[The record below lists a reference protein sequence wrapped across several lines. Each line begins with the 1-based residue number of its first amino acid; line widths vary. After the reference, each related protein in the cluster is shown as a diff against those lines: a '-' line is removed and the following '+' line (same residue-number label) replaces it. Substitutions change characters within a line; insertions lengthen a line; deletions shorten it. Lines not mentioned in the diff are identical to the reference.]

1 MKRWI
6 RPMLACLVVAL
17 MGLFLFQVPANAGSG
32 RTAADKRGG
41 LFERQPQQFTYQ
53 TITRLP
59 TQIATLK
66 EAIPKALAREWE
78 RDKSLDAASFL
89 LMLLLLGAI
98 ICGAF
103 IRRRVARR
111 VAAWVVPVE
120 QRLPAPA
127 TPWLSA
133 GAEVTAAAFL
143 PLSLWGL
150 YMFIAA
156 LVAFERAPFL
166 ILGSVLLAWTEYAA
180 AAAMAHE
187 LVVRPL
193 LPVPLEHGRYMFRS
207 TRVLLIYWLTVTVVL
222 DSATRLGAP
231 NDVVALSRA
240 FFALSL
246 IILIGLFFL
255 RRRAIMALFPYIPNQ
270 LYQRFLTGL
279 DTIYPLALTVTVAT
293 ALLQWAGFV
302 RLADFV
308 WIRTW
313 ALVGLFVGA
322 VVLHHLLRLGLRRW
336 ILGGQTSA
344 SENATNFYRSSG
356 RLLDYFGFIAVVLIA
371 LHLTGVGEHLGRL
384 LAARFATLG
393 TQPISALVF
402 IEAAAIV
409 AGFFFVARLLR
420 DYLDFRVYP
429 SLKVDEGVAHAIN
442 TFLVY
447 ALTIVGG
454 VAALEAVGLGLG
466 TLTLFAGAFG
476 IGAGFGLQSMANNLA
491 SGLTLIFSR
500 ALRRG
505 DWVTVGETVGLVQ
518 EIGVRATRMRTR
530 DDIEYLIPNSEFVN
544 GKIVNWTR
552 TSPQTRLHVSIG
564 VSYGADPEQVREI
577 LETVAG
583 QTPKVL
589 QYPPP
594 EVWFAGFGDSSLN
607 FELLVWINV
616 KADPPRRVTSD
627 LYFTIFRAFKDA
639 AIEIPFPQRDIHIR
653 SADGLGAVAPRI
665 VNP

>member
-1 MKRWI
+1 MIKRWN
-6 RPMLACLVVAL
+6 RPILACLMVL
-17 MGLFLFQVPANAGSG
+17 LLGLFFYSVPANAGSG

-41 LFERQPQQFTYQ
+41 GLFERQPSQFTYQ

-59 TQIATLK
+59 AQIASLK
-66 EAIPKALAREWE
+66 EEIPKALAEWE
-78 RDKSLDAASFL
+78 RDRSLDAASFL
-89 LMLLLLGAI
+89 LVLLLLGAI
-98 ICGAF
+98 ACGAF
-103 IRRRVARR
+103 VRRRVARR
-111 VAAWVVPVE
+111 LAAWMVPAE
-120 QRLPAPA
+120 RRLPQTA
-127 TPWLSA
+127 TPWLWA
-133 GAEVTAAAFL
+133 GAKVTAAAFL

-150 YMFIAA
+150 YMFVAA
-156 LVAFERAPFL
+156 LVAFERVPFP

-180 AAAMAHE
+180 LTAIIHE
-187 LVVRPL
+187 FVVRPL
-193 LPVPLEHGRYMFRS
+193 LPVPPEHGRYMFRS
-207 TRVLLIYWLTVTVVL
+207 TRALLIYGLTVTVL
-222 DSATRLGAP
+222 LESATRLGAP
-231 NDVVALSRA
+231 NDVVELFRA

-246 IILIGLFFL
+246 IILLGLFFL
-255 RRRAIMALFPYIPNQ
+255 RRRAIISLFPHIPNR
-270 LYQRFLTGL
+270 LYQCFLNGL
-279 DTIYPLALTVTVAT
+279 DRIYPLALTVTVAT

-322 VVLHHLLRLGLRRW
+322 VMLHHLLRLGLRRW
-336 ILGGQTSA
+336 ILGDHETP
-344 SENATNFYRSSG
+344 SENAMNFYRSSG
-356 RLLDYFGFIAVVLIA
+356 RLLDYFGFIAVLLIA
-371 LHLTGVGEHLGRL
+371 LHLTGVGKPLGRL
-384 LAARFATLG
+384 LAARFANIG

-402 IEAAAIV
+402 MEAAVIV

-429 SLKVDEGVAHAIN
+429 LLKVEEGVAHAIN

-447 ALTIVGG
+447 TLTIVGG

-466 TLTLFAGAFG
+466 TLTLFAGALG

-505 DWVTVGETVGLVQ
+505 DWVTVGDTVGLVQ
-518 EIGVRATRMRTR
+518 EIGVRATSMRTR
-530 DDIEYLIPNSEFVN
+530 DDIEYLVPNSEFVN

-552 TSPQTRLHVSIG
+552 TSPQTRLHVPIG
-564 VSYGADPEQVREI
+564 VSYGADPEQVRKI
-577 LETVAG
+577 LETVAKE
-583 QTPKVL
+583 TPQVL
-589 QYPPP
+589 QYPAP

-616 KADPPRRVTSD
+616 KADAPRRVTSD
-627 LYFTIFRAFKDA
+627 LYFTIFRAFKNA

-653 SADGLGAVAPRI
+653 SADGLGTARLRSDD
-665 VNP
+665 